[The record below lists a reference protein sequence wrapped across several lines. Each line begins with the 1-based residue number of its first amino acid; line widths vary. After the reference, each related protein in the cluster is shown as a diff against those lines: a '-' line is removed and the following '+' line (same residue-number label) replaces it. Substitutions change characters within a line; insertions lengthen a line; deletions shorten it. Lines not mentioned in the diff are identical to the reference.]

1 MCVCRVKSSSW
12 LQIGKLWTPDWRRR
26 HSSLFLHGHNKSLSS
41 GSQVSA
47 AQTGEADALAAPPE
61 CLPCVCVSQRAC
73 RLRFTC
79 SVWWARSAV
88 PVQSWWDP
96 ATSTRRP
103 QSWRTGCS
111 SSTRCSNPALSRW
124 ETKRRSTPPSAA
136 CRSDRRVTPEMF
148 GSIGWQIASGFFL
161 KLKVKPVILW
171 RYTELLFRPLPE
183 PKPGSFW
190 RCCVVIVGD

>member
-12 LQIGKLWTPDWRRR
+12 LQIGNLWMPNWRRR
-26 HSSLFLHGHNKSLSS
+26 HSSLFLHGHKSHSS
-41 GSQVSA
+41 SSQVSA
-47 AQTGEADALAAPPE
+47 AQRGEAYALAAPPE
-61 CLPCVCVSQRAC
+61 GLRVCVCVSQRAC

-88 PVQSWWDP
+88 LVRSWWAP

-111 SSTRCSNPALSRW
+111 SSTRCSNPTSSRW

-136 CRSDRRVTPEMF
+136 CRSARRVKTEEL
-148 GSIGWQIASGFFL
+148 GSIGWQITSGFFL
-161 KLKVKPVILW
+161 ELKIKTVI
-171 RYTELLFRPLPE
+171 YGCTQN
-183 PKPGSFW
+183 
-190 RCCVVIVGD
+190 